1 VSGRLQPYATQ
12 LADGIAA
19 LGLALPQETI
29 DRLLAFG
36 ELLLKW
42 NKVYNLTAIRSPQE
56 LITHHLLDS
65 LAVLPQLAA
74 VNRLADIGSGGGL
87 PGVVLAIVR
96 PGLVV
101 SSIETVGKKA
111 SFQQQAKIELGLGNF
126 TVLNKRVEQVL
137 PDALPGGAP
146 EGVISRAFSSLADFV
161 TLSGHLVA
169 EGGARVGVL
178 SRAFSSLADFVTL
191 SGHLVAEGGALYAMK
206 GVDPVDE
213 VAALP
218 AGWVLAGTHALT
230 VPGLGAERHLLV
242 IRRA

>member
-1 VSGRLQPYATQ
+1 MSGRLQPWAAR
-12 LADGIAA
+12 LSDGVAA
-19 LGLALPQETI
+19 LGLALPQETV

-56 LITHHLLDS
+56 VITHHLLDS
-65 LAVLPQLAA
+65 LAVLPHLER
-74 VNRLADIGSGGGL
+74 VSRLADIGSGGGL
-87 PGVVLAIVR
+87 PGVALAIVR

-126 TVLNKRVEQVL
+126 SVLNKRVEQVQ
-137 PDALPGGAP
+137 AQGLPGGAA

-161 TLSGHLVA
+161 NLSGHL
-169 EGGARVGVL
+169 L
-178 SRAFSSLADFVTL
+178 
-191 SGHLVAEGGALYAMK
+191 AEGGALYAMK
-206 GVDPVDE
+206 GAHPADE
-213 VAALP
+213 IAALP
-218 AGWVLAGTHALT
+218 AGWVVAETHALV
-230 VPGLGAERHLLV
+230 VPGLDAERHLLV

>member
-1 VSGRLQPYATQ
+1 MSGRLQPYATQ

-19 LGLALPQETI
+19 LGLALTQETV

-65 LAVLPQLAA
+65 LAVLPYLETL
-74 VNRLADIGSGGGL
+74 NRLADIGSGGGL

-96 PGLVV
+96 PGLIV

-126 TVLNKRVEQVL
+126 SVVNKRVEQVQAE
-137 PDALPGGAP
+137 ALPGGAP

-161 TLSGHLVA
+161 ALSGHLA
-169 EGGARVGVL
+169 
-178 SRAFSSLADFVTL
+178 
-191 SGHLVAEGGALYAMK
+191 AEGGALYAMK
-206 GVDPVDE
+206 GVHPRDE
-213 VAALP
+213 IAALP
-218 AGWVLAGTHALT
+218 AGWAVTETHGLT

-242 IRRA
+242 IRRAG